1 MNFRKI
7 LRKSLCRKNK
17 FYGQHLITKVKND
30 NFLKELLKMIKSIL
44 GNQYNYKKK
53 VNKITVPQ
61 KLEKEETYN
70 YIKITIYSNKA
81 IFLSLKYAMNG

>member
-44 GNQYNYKKK
+44 GNQYNYKKE

-61 KLEKEETYN
+61 SWKRKRLT
-70 YIKITIYSNKA
+70 TT
-81 IFLSLKYAMNG
+81 